1 MAYAQK
7 EILAPQ
13 GPHEYKNSHWLLAM
27 TGHCQNNRDSDQ
39 GMKNSGSPPQALR
52 SYPQQLTSQAG
63 PASPSR
69 RWRLGDPNET

>member
-13 GPHEYKNSHWLLAM
+13 GPHGCKNFPPRLLAM
-27 TGHCQNNRDSDQ
+27 PGQSQNNRDSDL

-52 SYPQQLTSQAG
+52 STLSILPV
-63 PASPSR
+63 
-69 RWRLGDPNET
+69 